1 MPHHNRQGQT
11 VHPEARFFRKISTTD
26 SMGAR
31 VHRSSRRCVDAS
43 RPRGRWREMRN
54 VPRSGARDGRH
65 VRSNQRHHH
74 VQLPQLPRNES
85 RENFLRHLPQELSLA
100 QCAAMGGTMAKATAI
115 EIEVN
120 GKRYPVQ
127 YDPETPLL
135 YVLRDELGLTGSKY
149 GCGEGQCGA
158 CTVLIGGAPRRSC
171 QIPVSAA
178 AAKPITTIEGLE
190 KDGWLNT
197 VQQGFLDAGAFQCA
211 YCTSGMIMSSV
222 GLLETNPNPSAS
234 DVVQGLQGNMCRC
247 GTHPRIV
254 EAVGHAAKAMRE

>member
-1 MPHHNRQGQT
+1 
-11 VHPEARFFRKISTTD
+11 
-26 SMGAR
+26 
-31 VHRSSRRCVDAS
+31 
-43 RPRGRWREMRN
+43 
-54 VPRSGARDGRH
+54 
-65 VRSNQRHHH
+65 
-74 VQLPQLPRNES
+74 
-85 RENFLRHLPQELSLA
+85 
-100 QCAAMGGTMAKATAI
+100 MGGAMPKTI

-178 AAKPITTIEGLE
+178 VGKPVTTVEGLE
-190 KDGWLNT
+190 KDGRLHP
-197 VQQGFLDAGAFQCA
+197 VQQAFLDAGAFQCA
-211 YCTSGMIMSSV
+211 YCTTGMIMSSV
-222 GLLETNPNPSAS
+222 GLLQSNANPSSAEI
-234 DVVQGLQGNMCRC
+234 VQFLQGNICRC

-254 EAVGHAAKAMRE
+254 EAVHQAAQAMQERGR